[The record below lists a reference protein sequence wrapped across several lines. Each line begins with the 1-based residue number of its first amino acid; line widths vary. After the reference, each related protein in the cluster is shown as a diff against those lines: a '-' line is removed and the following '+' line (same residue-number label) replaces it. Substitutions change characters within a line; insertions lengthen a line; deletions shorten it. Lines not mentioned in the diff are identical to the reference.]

1 MNSRYYKHHSRAHL
15 QSASF
20 PWRRKSMSSF
30 FRRARWLLFYV
41 ALSPAAVAQL
51 LPTQLTAPASGSANS
66 GASDPLGRDTP
77 SGTVFGFL
85 QAAQSGNYSTAAQYL
100 QLSNARRLTQG
111 EDLATKLKL
120 VMDRAFTGDLRAIS
134 NQRDGTPQEGI
145 PLDRQRIGVLSAG
158 DIEDNLDLARVS
170 DPSGARL
177 WLISSETLAK
187 VPELYEQLQVRQ
199 VETRLPGFL
208 VQHQLAGMPI
218 WQWLAI
224 LLAIPFAA
232 ALGWLA
238 VKILKFPRYLWLRKR
253 NQSLGPAWTA
263 ISSPLWLVLGAVIH
277 VFCVKYL
284 RLPLLPQHYYQITIG
299 VVLIVGFN
307 WLLWR
312 ILQQLSRRVRERA
325 IDSGRTGTGS
335 VMLLGER
342 ILKALILILALFLIL
357 GALGFN
363 MTTALAGL
371 GIGGIAVAFAAQKT
385 LENLFGGISLL
396 GDEVIHVGDICRFG
410 DRTGTVE
417 DISLRSTRIRTPE
430 RTQLS
435 IPNGSLATMNL
446 ENLSRR
452 DKILFNTK
460 VSLRYETA
468 SDQLRYVLAQI
479 RRLFYEHP
487 KVETDGARIRFI
499 GYDNSSLNLEVFCYT
514 LTRDG
519 AEFLAIQEDL
529 LLRIMD
535 IVEASGTSFAF
546 PARVIYLGRDPGL
559 DQDKTAAVSREVQR
573 WRESNKLPF
582 PDYAPSDISEF
593 NNSLPYPQP
602 DSALRSRK

>member
-1 MNSRYYKHHSRAHL
+1 
-15 QSASF
+15 
-20 PWRRKSMSSF
+20 MSSF
-30 FRRARWLLFYV
+30 LKRTHWLLFYV
-41 ALSPAAVAQL
+41 AFSGVAVGQL
-51 LPTQLTAPASGSANS
+51 LPTQLTPASGSAS
-66 GASDPLGRDTP
+66 QAAPDPLGRDTP

-100 QLSNARRLTQG
+100 QMSNARRLTEG

-120 VMDRAFTGDLRAIS
+120 VMDRAFTGNLRGIS

-158 DIEDNLDLARVS
+158 DIDDDLDLVHVS
-170 DPSGARL
+170 EPGGARI
-177 WLISSETLAK
+177 WLISSDTLAK
-187 VPELYEQLQVRQ
+187 VPELYEQSEVRQ

-208 VQHQLAGMPI
+208 VHNQFVGMPI
-218 WQWLAI
+218 WQWFAI
-224 LLAIPFAA
+224 LLAIPLAA
-232 ALGWLA
+232 TLGWLA
-238 VKILKFPRYLWLRKR
+238 VQILKFPRYLWLRKR
-253 NQSLGPAWTA
+253 KRSLTPAWAA
-263 ISSPLWLVLGAVIH
+263 IASPLWLVLSTVLHIL
-277 VFCVKYL
+277 CVRYI
-284 RLPLLPQHYYQITIG
+284 RLPLLQRHYYQITIG
-299 VVLIVGFN
+299 VVLIIGFN

-325 IDSGRTGTGS
+325 IYAGRTGTGS

-342 ILKALILILALFLIL
+342 ILKALILILAIFLIL
-357 GALGFN
+357 STLGFN

-371 GIGGIAVAFAAQKT
+371 GIGGIAIAFAAQKT

-430 RTQLS
+430 RTELS
-435 IPNGSLATMNL
+435 IPNGSLATMNV

-460 VSLRYETA
+460 LGLRYET
-468 SDQLRYVLAQI
+468 SPDQLRYLLAQI

-499 GYDNSSLNLEVFCYT
+499 GYDNGALILEVFCYV

-519 AEFLAIQEDL
+519 AEFLTIQEDL

-535 IVEASGTSFAF
+535 IIQASGTSLAF
-546 PARVIYLGRDPGL
+546 PTRTVHLGRDPGL
-559 DQDKTAAVSREVQR
+559 DKEKTETVSREVQQ
-573 WRESNKLPF
+573 WRENRKLPF
-582 PDYAPSDISEF
+582 PDFAASDISEF
-593 NNSLPYPQP
+593 SNSLPYPHP

>member
-1 MNSRYYKHHSRAHL
+1 MDSLFKRAH
-15 QSASF
+15 
-20 PWRRKSMSSF
+20 WT
-30 FRRARWLLFYV
+30 LFCV
-41 ALSPAAVAQL
+41 LFSTLTVAQL
-51 LPTQLTAPASGSANS
+51 LPTQLTTPTSGSANQP
-66 GASDPLGRDTP
+66 APDPLGRETP

-100 QLSNARRLTQG
+100 HLSNARRLTQG
-111 EDLATKLKL
+111 EDLAAKLKL
-120 VMDRAFTGDLRAIS
+120 VMDRAFTGNLRAIS
-134 NQRDGTPQEGI
+134 NQRDGTPQEGVA
-145 PLDRQRIGVLSAG
+145 LDRQRIGILSAG
-158 DIEDNLDLARVS
+158 DIDDDLDLVHVS
-170 DPSGARL
+170 DPSGARI

-208 VQHQLAGMPI
+208 VQHEFAGMPI

-238 VKILKFPRYLWLRKR
+238 LQILKFPRYLWLRKHKQPR
-253 NQSLGPAWTA
+253 TPAWTP
-263 ISSPLWLVLGAVIH
+263 IWSPLWLVLASVIH
-277 VFCVKYL
+277 AFFVRYL
-284 RLPLLPQHYYQITIG
+284 RLPLLQRHYYQITIG
-299 VVLIVGFN
+299 VVLIIGFN

-312 ILQQLSRRVRERA
+312 ILQQLTRRVRERA
-325 IDSGRTGTGS
+325 IYSGRAGTGS

-342 ILKALILILALFLIL
+342 ILKALILILAVFLIL
-357 GALGFN
+357 STLGFN

-371 GIGGIAVAFAAQKT
+371 GIGGIAIAFAAQKT

-410 DRTGTVE
+410 DRIGTVE

-430 RTQLS
+430 RTELS
-435 IPNGSLATMNL
+435 IPNGSLATMNV

-460 VSLRYETA
+460 LALRYET
-468 SDQLRYVLAQI
+468 SPDQLRYVLAQT

-487 KVETDGARIRFI
+487 RVETEGARIRFI
-499 GYDNSSLNLEVFCYT
+499 GYDNSLLTLEVFCYV

-535 IVEASGTSFAF
+535 IVRASGTSIAF
-546 PARVIYLGRDPGL
+546 PSRTVYLGRDQGV
-559 DQDKTAAVSREVQR
+559 DQDKAAAVSRQVQQ
-573 WRESNKLPF
+573 WRENNKLPF

-593 NNSLPYPQP
+593 SNSLPYPQP

>member
-1 MNSRYYKHHSRAHL
+1 
-15 QSASF
+15 
-20 PWRRKSMSSF
+20 MSSF
-30 FRRARWLLFYV
+30 LKRTHWLLFYV
-41 ALSPAAVAQL
+41 AFSGVAVGQL
-51 LPTQLTAPASGSANS
+51 LPTQLTPASGSAS
-66 GASDPLGRDTP
+66 QAAPDPLGRDTP

-100 QLSNARRLTQG
+100 QMSNARRLTEG

-120 VMDRAFTGDLRAIS
+120 VMDRAFTGNLRGIS

-158 DIEDNLDLARVS
+158 DIDDDLDLVHVS
-170 DPSGARL
+170 DASGARI
-177 WLISSETLAK
+177 WLISSDTLAK
-187 VPELYEQLQVRQ
+187 VPELYEQSEVRQ

-208 VQHQLAGMPI
+208 VHNQFVGMPI
-218 WQWLAI
+218 WQWFAI
-224 LLAIPFAA
+224 LLAIPLAA
-232 ALGWLA
+232 TLGWLA
-238 VKILKFPRYLWLRKR
+238 VQILKFPRYLWLRKR
-253 NQSLGPAWTA
+253 KQSLTPAWTA
-263 ISSPLWLVLGAVIH
+263 ISSPLWLVLSTVLHIS
-277 VFCVKYL
+277 CVRYL
-284 RLPLLPQHYYQITIG
+284 RLPLLQRHYYQITIG
-299 VVLIVGFN
+299 VVLIIGFN

-325 IDSGRTGTGS
+325 IYAGRTGTGS

-342 ILKALILILALFLIL
+342 ILKALILILAIFLIL
-357 GALGFN
+357 STLGFN

-371 GIGGIAVAFAAQKT
+371 GIGGIAIAFAAQKT

-430 RTQLS
+430 RTELS
-435 IPNGSLATMNL
+435 IPNGSLATMNV

-460 VSLRYETA
+460 LGLRYET
-468 SDQLRYVLAQI
+468 SPDQLRYLLAQI

-487 KVETDGARIRFI
+487 KVETNGARIRFI
-499 GYDNSSLNLEVFCYT
+499 GYDNGALTLEVFCYV

-519 AEFLAIQEDL
+519 AEFLTIQEDL

-535 IVEASGTSFAF
+535 IIQASGTSLAF
-546 PARVIYLGRDPGL
+546 PTRTVHLGRDPGL
-559 DQDKTAAVSREVQR
+559 DKEKTETVSREVQQ
-573 WRESNKLPF
+573 WRENRKLPF
-582 PDYAPSDISEF
+582 PDFASSDISEF
-593 NNSLPYPQP
+593 SNSLPYPHP

>member
-1 MNSRYYKHHSRAHL
+1 
-15 QSASF
+15 
-20 PWRRKSMSSF
+20 MSSF
-30 FRRARWLLFYV
+30 LKRTHWLLFYV
-41 ALSPAAVAQL
+41 AFSGVAVGQL
-51 LPTQLTAPASGSANS
+51 LPTQLTPASGSAS
-66 GASDPLGRDTP
+66 QAAPDPLGRDTP

-100 QLSNARRLTQG
+100 QMSNARRLTEG

-120 VMDRAFTGDLRAIS
+120 VMDRAFTGNLRGIS

-158 DIEDNLDLARVS
+158 EIDDDLDLVHVS
-170 DPSGARL
+170 DASGARI
-177 WLISSETLAK
+177 WLISSDTLAK
-187 VPELYEQLQVRQ
+187 VPELYEQSEVRQ

-208 VQHQLAGMPI
+208 VHNQFVGMPI
-218 WQWLAI
+218 WQWFAI
-224 LLAIPFAA
+224 LLAIPLAA
-232 ALGWLA
+232 TLGWLA
-238 VKILKFPRYLWLRKR
+238 VQILKFPRYLWLRKR
-253 NQSLGPAWTA
+253 KRSLTPAWAA
-263 ISSPLWLVLGAVIH
+263 IASPLWLVLSTVLHIL
-277 VFCVKYL
+277 CVRYI
-284 RLPLLPQHYYQITIG
+284 RLPLLQRHYYQITIG
-299 VVLIVGFN
+299 VVLIIGFN

-325 IDSGRTGTGS
+325 IYAGRTGTGS

-342 ILKALILILALFLIL
+342 ILKALILILAIFLIL
-357 GALGFN
+357 STLGFN

-371 GIGGIAVAFAAQKT
+371 GIGGIAIAFAAQKT

-430 RTQLS
+430 RTELS
-435 IPNGSLATMNL
+435 IPNGSLATMNV

-460 VSLRYETA
+460 LGLRYET
-468 SDQLRYVLAQI
+468 SPDQLRYLLAQI

-487 KVETDGARIRFI
+487 KVETNGARIRFI
-499 GYDNSSLNLEVFCYT
+499 GYDNGALTLEVFCYV

-519 AEFLAIQEDL
+519 AEFLTIQEDL

-535 IVEASGTSFAF
+535 IIQASGTSLAF
-546 PARVIYLGRDPGL
+546 PTRTVHLGRDPGL
-559 DQDKTAAVSREVQR
+559 DKEKTETVSREVQQ
-573 WRESNKLPF
+573 WRENRKLPF
-582 PDYAPSDISEF
+582 PDFASSDISEF
-593 NNSLPYPQP
+593 SNSLPYPHP